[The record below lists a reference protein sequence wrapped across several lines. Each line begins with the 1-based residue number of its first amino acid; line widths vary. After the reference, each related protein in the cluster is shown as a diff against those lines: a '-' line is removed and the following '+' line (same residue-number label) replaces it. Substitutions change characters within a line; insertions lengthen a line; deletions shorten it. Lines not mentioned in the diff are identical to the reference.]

1 MLEGLY
7 SAATGMEAQQQR
19 LEAVSN
25 DVSNVNTDGYKSER
39 TGFHDLLYSRES
51 PFAAN
56 GVLAGAGAAS
66 SSLGFN
72 WSEGALRLTGQPL
85 DVAVNGAGFLEVRR
99 ADGSTGLIRG
109 GSLSIDASGRL
120 VTGLGQLVQPP
131 VTVPR
136 GTRLDQISISPN
148 GTVSVA
154 GRAVGRLALV
164 NVPSPNGLQP
174 SGEGTYTATAASGAP
189 GAATGATL
197 QQGALEGS
205 NVDIAQSV
213 TDMMDAQHAYQLDGE
228 SVQIINSMA
237 QIANSLRS

>member
-7 SAATGMEAQQQR
+7 AAGTGMEAQQQR

-25 DVSNVNTDGYKSER
+25 DVANVNTDGYKSER

-51 PFAAN
+51 PFAAS
-56 GVLAGAGAAS
+56 GVVAGAGAAD
-66 SSLGFN
+66 SSLGFD

-85 DVAVNGAGFLEVRR
+85 DVAVNGEGFLEVRR

-109 GSLSIDASGRL
+109 GSLSVDASGRL
-120 VTGLGQLVQPP
+120 VTGLGQIVQPP

-136 GTRLDQISISPN
+136 GTQPEQISIAPN
-148 GTVSVA
+148 GTVAVA
-154 GRAVGRLALV
+154 GRPVGRLALV
-164 NVPSPNGLQP
+164 TVPSPNGLQP
-174 SGEGTYTATAASGAP
+174 SGEGTFTVTAASGATQ
-189 GAATGATL
+189 AARGATL

-205 NVDIAQSV
+205 NVDIARSM

-228 SVQIINSMA
+228 SVQVINQMA
-237 QIANSLRS
+237 QIANQLRS